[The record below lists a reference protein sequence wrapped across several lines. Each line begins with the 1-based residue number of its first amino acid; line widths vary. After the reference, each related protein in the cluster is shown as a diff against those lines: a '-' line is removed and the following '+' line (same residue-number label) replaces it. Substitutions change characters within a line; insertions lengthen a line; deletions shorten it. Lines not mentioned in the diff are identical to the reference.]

1 MSEDKD
7 NKKHEQI
14 KRAKWKS
21 GKTSMSNLTKEERK
35 KRLGLIPSDE
45 ELDRMEKKRKNV

>member
-1 MSEDKD
+1 LSEDND
-7 NKKHEQI
+7 NKKHE
-14 KRAKWKS
+14 RVKWKS

-45 ELDRMEKKRKNV
+45 ELDRMEKKGKTHKS